1 MHLYLAADLV
11 PSRLTAED
19 TEGIKLVKKTVPE
32 IRKMLADGKIRD
44 GKSIAGLYMYL
55 EYKNKNSNSQ

>member
-1 MHLYLAADLV
+1 
-11 PSRLTAED
+11 
-19 TEGIKLVKKTVPE
+19 VKKTVPE
-32 IRKMLADGKIRD
+32 IRKMLADDKIRD